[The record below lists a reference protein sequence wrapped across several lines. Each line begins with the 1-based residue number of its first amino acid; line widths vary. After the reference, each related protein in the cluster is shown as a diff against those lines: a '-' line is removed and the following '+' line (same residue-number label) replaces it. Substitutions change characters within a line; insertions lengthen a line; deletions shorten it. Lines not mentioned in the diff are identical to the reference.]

1 MPEHYSQNENPLP
14 IEEWV
19 AKMDQAIEQICSL
32 GRKLLE
38 THSVSAEAKKVAQEW
53 SLADRL
59 DQEESALR
67 ELFRRARAILESI
80 ESARAAM
87 VDPSAEVD
95 QRHRAMHVAV
105 DVINENLPEIEKAFL
120 VSRHSALD
128 LLRWAD
134 RSGFVE
140 GSSLPATYRASYSE
154 LVSYTPVF
162 KPRLEAMQ
170 HELLRQKDRGHV
182 HEDVRHLLSA
192 LTRYNALADSA
203 RAFVRS
209 IVQPPFELVFHDAET
224 FQDDWEGID
233 VDRHGDLATEINDC
247 CQLLLYDLD
256 QFHRKVER
264 VEPELIPGLDASLYL
279 LPNEEWRVIFT
290 VDEDPVFHEMRIS
303 LLRIV
308 HESKYE
314 NALSDVI
321 RELYAGWNES

>member
-1 MPEHYSQNENPLP
+1 
-14 IEEWV
+14 
-19 AKMDQAIEQICSL
+19 
-32 GRKLLE
+32 
-38 THSVSAEAKKVAQEW
+38 
-53 SLADRL
+53 
-59 DQEESALR
+59 
-67 ELFRRARAILESI
+67 
-80 ESARAAM
+80 
-87 VDPSAEVD
+87 
-95 QRHRAMHVAV
+95 
-105 DVINENLPEIEKAFL
+105 
-120 VSRHSALD
+120 
-128 LLRWAD
+128 
-134 RSGFVE
+134 
-140 GSSLPATYRASYSE
+140 
-154 LVSYTPVF
+154 
-162 KPRLEAMQ
+162 MQ

-182 HEDVRHLLSA
+182 HEEVRHLLSA

-308 HESKYE
+308 HESNYE